1 MATPYNGPA
10 PYAFVSY
17 SHVDRVRVEAW
28 LDLLESIGC
37 RMWFDEGLTL
47 SQEWND
53 ELAAKVS
60 GSSFVFF
67 FASKDSVKSKV
78 ARRELSHADR
88 HGIAVL
94 PISLDGCELP
104 DGLQFMLDKQL
115 VRDDIDPKDALAK
128 IRSDLPDE
136 LFGVE
141 TYTFGSE
148 TQLKRAWY
156 IASGKAK
163 KARRIIIAAALTVAA
178 SAILGIG
185 LTLGRNE
192 AASTLQSM
200 QAEPAPA
207 ALDVY
212 ASTLTGYHMAG
223 NYQTVDHLPEEQ
235 SEYTVSEAFSI
246 TSFIENTGDE
256 GAFVEST
263 RMDILSLEPVEE
275 PVVLTDVGMMGN
287 DFYVFAMNDGWGDA
301 DEPLELAAFNS
312 KTGEEIPF
320 DSICSE
326 VDIAP
331 SIVLPSGCVNRVARL
346 SFDLEKFAA
355 NAGESVFG
363 DAEVVIRKRLEDG
376 SWSYGWTVVYS
387 AHDGLYIFWP
397 GIGDGSDYS
406 ITLFALLD
414 VDQNPSSIIF
424 TGAEANPLINGTFRV
439 ETVVA
444 PTRSCHLQVR
454 NVFTVTGQENPV
466 QTEVYDVKVIVPRY
480 ETNGVFYR
488 TGALTDQ
495 LLEDPDASM
504 MYYTELAQPYRY
516 DPTSILENHS

>member
-148 TQLKRAWY
+148 TQLKRA
-156 IASGKAK
+156 
-163 KARRIIIAAALTVAA
+163 
-178 SAILGIG
+178 AILGLG

-192 AASTLQSM
+192 AASTLQTM
-200 QAEPAPA
+200 QAEPTPA

-414 VDQNPSSIIF
+414 VDQNPSSVVF